1 MEVPASAWLMGK
13 QSFAPLQRRH
23 SHHPGHKVLS
33 ESDCGPKRLV
43 KAFEQV
49 VQRPADFGKSGKSM
63 S

>member
-1 MEVPASAWLMGK
+1 MGK